1 MFDISK
7 FRVVNDFPKP
17 GIKFYDITTVMNDAT
32 AFQEAFNI
40 LLEHAKAMKPDVIV
54 GLESRGFF
62 FAPALALALGLPFV
76 PVRKAGK
83 LPYKTY
89 RATYHLEYGDESIE
103 MHVDAM
109 KPGQRV
115 LVFDD
120 ILATGG
126 TASATVELLSHFSP
140 SFIAIQFLMEIKALD
155 GRQKLPKEK
164 VDDVQCLL
172 TV

>member
-7 FRVVNDFPKP
+7 FRVVPDFPKK
-17 GIKFYDITTVMNDAT
+17 GIQFYDITTVMNDAE
-32 AFQEAFNI
+32 AFREAFNA
-40 LLEHAKAMKPDVIV
+40 LLEAAKAVKPDVVV
-54 GLESRGFF
+54 GLESRGYF
-62 FAPALALALGLPFV
+62 FAPSLALALGLPFV

-89 RATYHLEYGDESIE
+89 KATYHLEYGDESIE

-126 TASATVELLSHFSP
+126 TANATIELLKNFTP
-140 SFIAIQFLMEIKALD
+140 SFIATHFLMEIKALN
-155 GRQKLPKEK
+155 GRARIPQE
-164 VDDVQCLL
+164 VNDIQCLL
-172 TV
+172 SV